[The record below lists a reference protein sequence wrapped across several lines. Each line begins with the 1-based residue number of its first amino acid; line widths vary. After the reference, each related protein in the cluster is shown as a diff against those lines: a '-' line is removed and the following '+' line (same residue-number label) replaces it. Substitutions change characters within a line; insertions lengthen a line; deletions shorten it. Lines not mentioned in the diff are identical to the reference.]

1 MVQSILLLGEKNT
14 KLGSKVDAKASDG
27 KEFPY
32 TKKGM
37 KDYKQYTSMLNKKKK
52 KMGNKGTKKTSGS
65 SYG

>member
-1 MVQSILLLGEKNT
+1 MP
-14 KLGSKVDAKASDG
+14 KASDG

-65 SYG
+65 TYG

>member
-1 MVQSILLLGEKNT
+1 MP
-14 KLGSKVDAKASDG
+14 KASDG

-37 KDYKQYTSMLNKKKK
+37 SDYKQYTSMLNKKKK

-65 SYG
+65 RYG

>member
-1 MVQSILLLGEKNT
+1 MP
-14 KLGSKVDAKASDG
+14 KASDG

-32 TKKGM
+32 TKQGM

-52 KMGNKGTKKTSGS
+52 KMGNKGSKKTSGS